1 MGPRGKEGT
10 DKILQVLSTPEGLA
24 RSISEIGNTSN
35 FFWEIILMRFG
46 KTIGMAGFIGFL
58 GAGAAFA
65 QTNDPG
71 IRQKMENQQ
80 KRIDQGVASGALTPR
95 EAGKLEAE
103 QARIKQTEG
112 RMNADGNLT
121 SKERQ
126 KLNNM
131 QDNASN
137 KIYRQK
143 YDRQKAPVR

>member
-1 MGPRGKEGT
+1 
-10 DKILQVLSTPEGLA
+10 
-24 RSISEIGNTSN
+24 
-35 FFWEIILMRFG
+35 MRFG